1 MGSISINKAVADLK
15 KHWNYSS
22 LRPKQEEVITALS
35 NENKVLALLPT
46 GGGKSLCYQL
56 PALQL
61 DGITLVISPLI
72 ALMEDQVNAL
82 KKRGIVA
89 KAIHSGLRNND
100 IDRLLSNVIYD
111 QTKLLYVSPER
122 LRSDSFLKR
131 LSQYQIS
138 MLAVD
143 EAHCISQ
150 WGHDFRPAYQM
161 LKEFIDVN
169 RPNRIIAL
177 TGTANENT
185 IAEICAQLTIPQTA
199 IVQDSFLRD
208 NIKLTVSRSK
218 DKMNNILKQVRKAS
232 AKTITYTRSRRN
244 VEMIATFLKS
254 HGISA
259 AHYHAGLSFSD
270 KTAIQNQFLKGE
282 IQVVAS
288 TNAFGMGIDIP
299 DIAQII
305 HYDIPP
311 SLEEYYQEIGRA
323 GRNGAMSSA
332 ILLYDDSDL
341 RYHQSRVTSEF
352 PSFDSLYSTYSKV
365 HRYFDNLINEG
376 EGMRRSLKLVPLAKS
391 VGIGSR
397 VLLNQLQALSK
408 LNCLTIDDNPR
419 DIHSIKYAVSPRVL
433 REANLDKSL
442 NSLLEFLMRHYADH
456 ADEWNKI
463 NVDHIADRLKKIPD
477 VIVTSLNQ
485 LKSKRLINY
494 HCLDQG
500 LVITFNEGRLNR
512 KDFSYKAN
520 RYTKL
525 KQIKEDRMKAM
536 LGYINCEA
544 CLNEYLLKYFNEDH
558 PDKCSLCNHCLSAN
572 LMTISKRDIER
583 MTRDELVQTLV
594 QAVEEKNHALL
605 KQLQSMASEGII
617 SLDIKSALADETL

>member
-161 LKEFIDVN
+161 IKEFIDVN

-208 NIKLTVSRSK
+208 NIMLTVSKSK
-218 DKMNNILKQVRKAS
+218 DKMNDILKQVKEFS
-232 AKTITYTRSRRN
+232 AKTITLPAAG
-244 VEMIATFLKS
+244 EM
-254 HGISA
+254 
-259 AHYHAGLSFSD
+259 
-270 KTAIQNQFLKGE
+270 
-282 IQVVAS
+282 
-288 TNAFGMGIDIP
+288 
-299 DIAQII
+299 
-305 HYDIPP
+305 
-311 SLEEYYQEIGRA
+311 
-323 GRNGAMSSA
+323 
-332 ILLYDDSDL
+332 
-341 RYHQSRVTSEF
+341 
-352 PSFDSLYSTYSKV
+352 
-365 HRYFDNLINEG
+365 
-376 EGMRRSLKLVPLAKS
+376 
-391 VGIGSR
+391 
-397 VLLNQLQALSK
+397 
-408 LNCLTIDDNPR
+408 
-419 DIHSIKYAVSPRVL
+419 
-433 REANLDKSL
+433 
-442 NSLLEFLMRHYADH
+442 
-456 ADEWNKI
+456 
-463 NVDHIADRLKKIPD
+463 
-477 VIVTSLNQ
+477 
-485 LKSKRLINY
+485 
-494 HCLDQG
+494 
-500 LVITFNEGRLNR
+500 
-512 KDFSYKAN
+512 
-520 RYTKL
+520 
-525 KQIKEDRMKAM
+525 
-536 LGYINCEA
+536 
-544 CLNEYLLKYFNEDH
+544 
-558 PDKCSLCNHCLSAN
+558 
-572 LMTISKRDIER
+572 
-583 MTRDELVQTLV
+583 
-594 QAVEEKNHALL
+594 
-605 KQLQSMASEGII
+605 
-617 SLDIKSALADETL
+617 

>member
-1 MGSISINKAVADLK
+1 LGSISINRAIADLIQ
-15 KHWNYSS
+15 HWNYNS

-35 NENKVLALLPT
+35 NQNKVLALLPT

-61 DGITLVISPLI
+61 EGLTLVISPLI

-89 KAIHSGLRNND
+89 KAIHSGLSSKD
-100 IDRLLSNVIYD
+100 IDRLLSNINYD

-122 LRSDSFLKR
+122 LRTESFLKR

-161 LKEFIDVN
+161 INKFITINKPDK
-169 RPNRIIAL
+169 IIAL

-185 IAEICAQLTIPQTA
+185 IAEICSELTIPKTA
-199 IVQDSFLRD
+199 IVKDSFLRD
-208 NIKLTVSRSK
+208 NIKLNVTKSK
-218 DKMNNILKQVRKAS
+218 DKMNDILKLVKKIP
-232 AKTITYTRSRRN
+232 AKTIVYTRSRRN
-244 VEMIATFLKS
+244 VEMIASFLKS
-254 HGISA
+254 HNIRAS
-259 AHYHAGLSFSD
+259 HYHAGLSFSD
-270 KTAIQNQFLKGE
+270 KNTIQDQFLRGE
-282 IQVVAS
+282 RQVIAS

-323 GRNGAMSSA
+323 GRNGAMSRAS
-332 ILLYDDSDL
+332 LLYDDSDL
-341 RYHQSRVTSEF
+341 SYHKSRVISEF

-365 HRYFDNLINEG
+365 HRYYNNLINEG
-376 EGMRRSLKLVPLAKS
+376 EGKRRALKLVHLAQAL
-391 VGIGSR
+391 GIGSSI
-397 VLLNQLQALSK
+397 LLNQLQALSK

-419 DIHSIKYAVSPRVL
+419 DVHSIKYTLSPRDF
-433 REANLDKSL
+433 REMNLDETLSDVRD
-442 NSLLEFLMRHYADH
+442 FLMRHYADQ
-456 ADEWNKI
+456 ADEWNKV
-463 NVDHIADRLKKIPD
+463 NVESMARKMQTNPDQIIGYLNHLKA
-477 VIVTSLNQ
+477 
-485 LKSKRLINY
+485 KRTIKY

-500 LVITFNEGRLNR
+500 LIITFNEGRLNK
-512 KDFSYKAN
+512 KDFSHKAN

-525 KQIKEDRMKAM
+525 RQIKEDRMDAM
-536 LGYINCEA
+536 QGYINCQG
-544 CLNEYLLKYFNEDH
+544 CLNSYLLQYFNEKH
-558 PDKCSLCNHCLSAN
+558 PDHCKLCNNCLAFN
-572 LMTISKRDIER
+572 LKVRSMQDIEA
-583 MTRDELVQTLV
+583 MTRAELKQTLL
-594 QAVEEKNHALL
+594 QAVEDKDHTLL
-605 KQLQSMASEGII
+605 KQLQTMSSEGII
-617 SLDIKSALADETL
+617 NLDIKSVLADEAL